1 MSAIYHPPAHHPHY
15 LSPEQQ
21 ESQRKLIDLEF
32 QYHYVVDQLVYYSTI
47 KTGEN
52 FFQLASLLF
61 CSLLGNRIFQIWS
74 PAYLRDPRINPAA
87 MTNATMAGG
96 DEGRSG
102 SGDGVPEQ
110 QSPQSMKQ
118 SVLESAG
125 VSGFI
130 MVDNGHLRALQDDD
144 DEDDESENGG
154 EEGSRRRREAQKIR
168 VWPESLRKWV
178 SWRPTETAF
187 FCVCVCLHNAIF
199 QMSFQVW
206 QKRKMKTEI

>member
-74 PAYLRDPRINPAA
+74 PAYLRDPRINPTA
-87 MTNATMAGG
+87 MTNATMNGG
-96 DEGRSG
+96 DEARGA
-102 SGDGVPEQ
+102 SGDGGQEQ
-110 QSPQSMKQ
+110 QSSQPLKQ
-118 SVLESAG
+118 SALESAAG
-125 VSGFI
+125 VSGFT
-130 MVDNGHLRALQDDD
+130 MADNGHLRALHDDE
-144 DEDDESENGG
+144 DEDDENENGG
-154 EEGSRRRREAQKIR
+154 EEGNRRRREAQKIR

-178 SWRPTETAF
+178 RWQLMETFFFFWRMHLLAKE
-187 FCVCVCLHNAIF
+187 NDE
-199 QMSFQVW
+199 S
-206 QKRKMKTEI
+206 